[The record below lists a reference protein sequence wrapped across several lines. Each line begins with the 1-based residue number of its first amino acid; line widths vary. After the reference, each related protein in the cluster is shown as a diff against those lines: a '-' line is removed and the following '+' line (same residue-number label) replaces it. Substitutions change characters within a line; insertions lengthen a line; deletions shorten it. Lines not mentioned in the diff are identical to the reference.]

1 MKQRKL
7 SYVSGFWAF
16 FTRVQPSTA
25 GPPSH
30 NDSVANPTS
39 LSIPIFTMSH
49 PHNTHPCAVT
59 HQPRPNV
66 NEISQC
72 KRGFRVNR
80 GSESNS
86 TPRSHPFLSYTNSAT
101 RSRLAEVD
109 CANFVG
115 CNSHSNGDAGSIVQF
130 HQRAACQIK
139 S

>member
-66 NEISQC
+66 NEILS
-72 KRGFRVNR
+72 VNAV
-80 GSESNS
+80 
-86 TPRSHPFLSYTNSAT
+86 F
-101 RSRLAEVD
+101 
-109 CANFVG
+109 
-115 CNSHSNGDAGSIVQF
+115 GSIEALRVIPHHVVTRF
-130 HQRAACQIK
+130 CRIQILQLDLA
-139 S
+139 